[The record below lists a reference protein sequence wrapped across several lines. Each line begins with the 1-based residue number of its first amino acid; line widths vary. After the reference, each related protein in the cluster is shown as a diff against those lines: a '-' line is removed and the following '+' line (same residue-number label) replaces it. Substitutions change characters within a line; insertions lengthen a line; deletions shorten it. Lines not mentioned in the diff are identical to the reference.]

1 MPPQQTLNLPNSP
14 TRQQN
19 LLYILI
25 LIASPI
31 INLFVNSLI
40 YSDVHKISLR
50 GTHEFGRFDWFFGA
64 SSFLLGCVLF
74 LLGINLA
81 HTLLAHHQRHARK
94 SLFAFG
100 LFSTLY
106 LVINLFTISYGIF
119 KFKVQS
125 FYLLAISIGVYLSL
139 NIIFMFWY
147 WFIDYP
153 SQVHK
158 LHHPESIPEICFPR
172 HSDHPGGWLPNIFN
186 YLYFAVLTSN
196 TLGPPEDHSPAG
208 QNARVVV
215 LLHSSLM
222 LIVLVIF
229 VSRAINTLS

>member
-1 MPPQQTLNLPNSP
+1 MPPQQTFNSQNLP

-19 LLYILI
+19 LIYILI

-31 INLFVNSLI
+31 INLLVNSLI
-40 YSDVHKISLR
+40 YSDFHKIALR
-50 GTHEFGRFDWFFGA
+50 GTHEFGLFDWIFGA
-64 SSFLLGCVLF
+64 SSFLFGCVLF
-74 LLGINLA
+74 LLGLNLS
-81 HTLLAHHQRHARK
+81 HTLLAHRQRHVRK

-100 LFSTLY
+100 LFSSLY
-106 LVINLFTISYGIF
+106 LIINLFTITYGIY

-125 FYLLAISIGVYLSL
+125 FPLIGVSICVYLSL
-139 NIIFMFWY
+139 NIIFIFWY

-153 SQVHK
+153 SQVRK
-158 LHHPESIPEICFPR
+158 LHQPETIPELCFPQ
-172 HSDHPGGWLPNIFN
+172 HSYHPDGWLPNIFS
-186 YLYFAVLTSN
+186 YLYFAILTSN

-229 VSRAINTLS
+229 VSRAINTLT